1 MRTQPVYVSKLYT
14 LDKMATVTKRKE
26 DGYEF
31 HIEEFEKTAR
41 ITSSYSL
48 TIKKGMGLLFL

>member
-1 MRTQPVYVSKLYT
+1 
-14 LDKMATVTKRKE
+14 MATVTKRKE

-31 HIEEFEKTAR
+31 HIEEFEKAAR